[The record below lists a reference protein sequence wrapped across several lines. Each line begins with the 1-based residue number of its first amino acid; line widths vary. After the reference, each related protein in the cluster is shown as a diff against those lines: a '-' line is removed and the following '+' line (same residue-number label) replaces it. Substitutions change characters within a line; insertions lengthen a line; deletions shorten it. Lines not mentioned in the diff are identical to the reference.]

1 MILYVVVGGQEF
13 PSRQGL
19 IVGFVAYIFKRTTK
33 KKKKKKKKRK
43 EKKRKEKEKV
53 LRIRKQTYHIVYVL
67 KKVASI

>member
-1 MILYVVVGGQEF
+1 MILYVLIGGQEF

-33 KKKKKKKKRK
+33 KKKKRKEK

-53 LRIRKQTYHIVYVL
+53 LRIRKQTYQIVYVL

>member
-33 KKKKKKKKRK
+33 KKKRKEK

-53 LRIRKQTYHIVYVL
+53 LRIRKQTYQIVYVL

>member
-19 IVGFVAYIFKRTTK
+19 IVGFVAYIFKRTN
-33 KKKKKKKKRK
+33 KKKKRKEK